1 MEFEWDPAKD
11 EANQRKHGLSFGEAA
26 FIFEGRVLTQPARR
40 GRDGEARFFSIGLLG
55 ERAIAVIHT
64 ERNGVIRI
72 ISARPAKK
80 KERRLHHGHDPQKA
94 E

>member
-80 KERRLHHGHDPQKA
+80 NERRLHHGHDPQKA

>member
-26 FIFEGRVLTQPARR
+26 HVFERLVLTRPAR
-40 GRDGEARFFSIGLLG
+40 DGQGGETRFLSIGLLG

-64 ERNGVIRI
+64 ERNGIVRI
-72 ISARPAKK
+72 ISARPAKR
-80 KERRLHHGHDPQKA
+80 KEKRLHHGHDTKKT